1 MVNIKY
7 LEKMLHQVMK
17 KGIENNQTVG
27 INLLIKKD
35 GQELLYCQ
43 EGMADKEK
51 GKLMSRDTIF
61 RLYSMTKPVTAVAAM
76 ILMERGMLDLYEP
89 VSSFLP
95 AFGDKKGK
103 RACSGAP
110 QREMLVLDLLRMT
123 SGLVYPDPETEPGK
137 ASGLVFQEALDR
149 IYTNCPMSTRE
160 LSEKLA
166 AGPLAF
172 EPGSSWRYGTSAD
185 VLGAVIEAVSGK
197 RFSEFLQEEIFSPL
211 KMEDTAFWVP
221 EEKKH
226 RLATVYEIQQ
236 SEKGNDYMI
245 SYTGD
250 HLAIRNDMAIPP
262 AYESGG
268 AGLASALDD
277 YMKFAQMLLRK
288 GEIDGI
294 RILRPETVG
303 YLENGELNPNQ
314 QEEFDKWI
322 GLDGFSYG
330 NLMRVCKTPDRS
342 GMLARK
348 GEYGWDGW
356 LGTYFANFPQENMTI
371 LMGMQTKD
379 TGTSSLT
386 RKIRNVI
393 LASI

>member
-17 KGIENNQTVG
+17 KGIEDNQTVG

-43 EGMADKEK
+43 EGMAVKEK

-61 RLYSMTKPVTAVAAM
+61 RMYSMTKPVTAVAAM

-89 VSSFLP
+89 VSSFLQ

-137 ASGLVFQEALDR
+137 ASGLVFQEAVDR
-149 IYTNCPMSTRE
+149 LYTNRPMSTRE

-172 EPGSSWRYGTSAD
+172 EPGSSWRYGASAD
-185 VLGAVIEAVSGK
+185 VLGAVIEVVSGK

-211 KMEDTAFWVP
+211 EMEDTAFWVP
-221 EEKKH
+221 KEKNH
-226 RLATVYEIQQ
+226 RLATVYETQQ
-236 SEKGNDYMI
+236 SEKGNNSMI
-245 SYTGD
+245 PYTGD

-262 AYESGG
+262 DYESGG
-268 AGLASALDD
+268 AGLASTLDD
-277 YMKFAQMLLRK
+277 YMKFGQMLLGK
-288 GEIDGI
+288 GETKEI

-303 YLENGELNPNQ
+303 YFENGELNPHQ
-314 QEEFDKWI
+314 QKEFDKWI

-330 NLMRVCKTPDRS
+330 NLMRVCKTPSRS